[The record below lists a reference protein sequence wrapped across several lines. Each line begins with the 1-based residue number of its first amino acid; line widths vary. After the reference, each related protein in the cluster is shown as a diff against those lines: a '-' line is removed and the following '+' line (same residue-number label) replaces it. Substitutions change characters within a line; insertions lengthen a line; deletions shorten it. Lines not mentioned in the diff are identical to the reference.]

1 MAENTR
7 KQVEYVPPP
16 QAVIDQAAQ
25 SVCQKVAEDNP
36 TFEPAKS
43 VHGLAAFLSVLAR
56 MHASH
61 LNRRRESADSLDSG
75 GQSE

>member
-1 MAENTR
+1 MTENSR

-25 SVCQKVAEDNP
+25 SVCQKVAEGNP
-36 TFEPAKS
+36 DFEPAKV

-61 LNRRRESADSLDSG
+61 LNRRGDSADSLDSS